1 MRCEVL
7 AIPKLL
13 SMYQA
18 DTLKNKVIINTHTC
32 GYIHSCFSFELA
44 RIFVFPIVQ
53 PLMTTCTYRGIQY
66 QIPARNSNVTVI
78 AYDRDVYANRQQS
91 AKVYRGLSYATAA

>member
-1 MRCEVL
+1 
-7 AIPKLL
+7 
-13 SMYQA
+13 
-18 DTLKNKVIINTHTC
+18 
-32 GYIHSCFSFELA
+32 
-44 RIFVFPIVQ
+44 
-53 PLMTTCTYRGIQY
+53 MTTCTYRGIQY